1 MKILLFSI
9 FFLLIVS
16 SGKNT
21 IQQKDILLLPDVEKI
36 LGEPARL
43 TEKKTTIE
51 KKVLKERRTYA
62 ALAKEPA
69 TGKTGM
75 LYYGFDQY
83 PSKQAAIKRYKD
95 VVVGN
100 QPNGNLKP
108 IMGMGDEAFI
118 QTDGSNFYLLM
129 ARKSNKII
137 LIKVNKITS
146 HTSETGLKEVASN
159 LVKQL

>member
-9 FFLLIVS
+9 FFLLIAG

-21 IQQKDILLLPDVEKI
+21 IQQKDILQLPNVEKI

-43 TEKKTTIE
+43 TEKKTTTE
-51 KKVLKERRTYA
+51 NKVLKERRTYA
-62 ALAKEPA
+62 ALAKDAA
-69 TGKTGM
+69 TDKTGM

-83 PSKQAAIKRYKD
+83 PSKQGAIQRYKD
-95 VVVGN
+95 VVVSN

-118 QTDGSNFYLLM
+118 QTDGSNFYLIM
-129 ARKSNKII
+129 ARKNNKII
-137 LIKVNKITS
+137 LIKVNRITS
-146 HTSETGLKEVASN
+146 HTSETGLKEVAGY